1 MEKQEKLL
9 FEGDKRLNSSSHS
22 ETFLTEPKTKKNVKL
37 LVNFSNLIY

>member
-22 ETFLTEPKTKKNVKL
+22 ETFLTELKTKKMLSYL
-37 LVNFSNLIY
+37 LTLVI